1 MAIVDLLKRIAN
13 MVEEPTNDKPI
24 SKVRLETD
32 EDLYNVLCRI
42 DKGKV
47 FSDEILEKIGSWK
60 DVKWELNDFKLSKG
74 KIPSCI
80 GLVKSVK
87 NLDLSGT
94 RVRNISVLSGLTS
107 LTNLGLSETDVS
119 DISALSGLTALTNLD
134 LGSTQVKN
142 ISALSGLTA
151 LTNLDL
157 RDTEVKD
164 ISALSGLTALT
175 NLDLRGTKVED
186 ISALG
191 GLTALTNLDFAST
204 QVSDISALS
213 GLTCLKKL
221 YLSETDVSDI
231 SALSGLTALTNL
243 DLRELTLTEL
253 PEFLLDLDIP
263 FIDSETYVEKGINI
277 HNLKLKNQDISIFLS
292 NDRSLIR
299 EYFRK
304 QKAAQASPLNEVK
317 VVFLGDGQ
325 AGKSLTIERLLHDGK
340 MPENFNGEATPGISI
355 NTKSYGIGKDDIVI
369 HFWDFG
375 GQEIMHS
382 MHRLFLTQRTL
393 YVVFLNARD
402 NKQDEQAWYWL
413 NNIRSFA
420 QDAPALI
427 ILNQMDQNPSA
438 ALNVSGLKNFYPALS
453 ENILKI
459 SALNDSRETFIAQ
472 VTESIKKEIDG
483 MASVRVSFPN
493 EWKRLMEDIRGMEDD
508 YIQAETFR
516 EKCKDQ
522 GINYEKDLFDRII
535 NLFQDTGVCFC
546 SRKNAFQGDYMVLKP
561 DWLTNAL
568 YIIAFNGRKYAK
580 NGILTENECYKLFK
594 EEPAGEEAVKK
605 VRKDFKYK
613 NTDIR
618 YILDVVQNFGLL
630 YQIDKERFFMPLL
643 CDPDEGTIEKQ
654 FLAGGEALHTS
665 FVYTYL
671 PANVLHRLMV
681 HFGKDLDMAKVWRTG
696 AVFERHECGWQALV
710 CIRQNRLEMYVRGE
724 NEDMYPG
731 AAYREMLSRAVAEIN
746 DDYGFKAEELVYYR
760 WQGEEEAFKLKKI
773 KQIIAKGRDEDYSEL
788 RGDYINIREILSAYT
803 IKPEVLEQDILRERL
818 CDALLTLQANTDYL
832 KENSYNARVRDLM
845 KSGYICKDETRE
857 GFSENRIESGELDIL
872 IQDKNGRDLAIYEG
886 LRLTSFG
893 DKAKG
898 DLNIHINKLMDNYNI
913 KGLPYLYLVSY
924 VSWSKEKFGTLAGR
938 YYEHVVS
945 GAGAK
950 YPVSRSRT
958 LSAGPGQYMRCW
970 EVSYLCGGTPFTVF
984 HIVVR
989 MGK

>member
-1 MAIVDLLKRIAN
+1 M
-13 MVEEPTNDKPI
+13 
-24 SKVRLETD
+24 ETD
-32 EDLYNVLCRI
+32 RDLYEVLCRI
-42 DKGKV
+42 DAGEV
-47 FSDEILEKIGSWK
+47 FSDEIMEKIGNWK
-60 DVKWELNDFKLSKG
+60 EIESIFYDFDLSKG
-74 KIPSCI
+74 KIPNCI
-80 GLVKSVK
+80 GLVKSVT
-87 NLDLSGT
+87 NLDLSSTQVEDISTLSGLTALRSLDLSGT
-94 RVRNISVLSGLTS
+94 SVRDISVLSGLTS
-107 LTNLGLSETDVS
+107 LTNLDLCRTQIKNISALSGLTALINLDLSETDVS

-134 LGSTQVKN
+134 L
-142 ISALSGLTA
+142 
-151 LTNLDL
+151 
-157 RDTEVKD
+157 
-164 ISALSGLTALT
+164 
-175 NLDLRGTKVED
+175 
-186 ISALG
+186 
-191 GLTALTNLDFAST
+191 
-204 QVSDISALS
+204 
-213 GLTCLKKL
+213 
-221 YLSETDVSDI
+221 SETDVSDI

-243 DLRELTLTEL
+243 DLTGTQVKDISALSGLTALTNLDLRYTKVEDISALSGLTSLTNLDLSWSKVSDISALSGLTALTNLDLRTLTLTEL
-253 PEFLLDLDIP
+253 PEFLLDLNIP
-263 FIDSETYVEKGINI
+263 FIDSEDFFVKKGINI

-292 NDRSLIR
+292 NDRTLIR
-299 EYFRK
+299 EYYRT

-355 NTKSYGIGKDDIVI
+355 NTKTYGIGKDDIVV

-402 NKQDEQAWYWL
+402 NKQDDQAWYWL

-420 QDAPALI
+420 KDAPALI

-459 SALNDSRETFIAQ
+459 SALNDSPEVFNAQ

-493 EWKRLMEDIRGMEDD
+493 EWKRLMEDIRGMEVD

-516 EKCKDQ
+516 EKCARQ
-522 GINYEKDLFDRII
+522 GIAYEKDLFDRII

-568 YIIAFNGRKYAK
+568 YIIAFNGRRYAK
-580 NGILTENECYKLFK
+580 NGILTENDCYKLFE

-613 NTDIR
+613 NADIR

-671 PANVLHRLMV
+671 PANVLHQLMV

-696 AVFERHECGWQALV
+696 AVFNRHECGWQALV
-710 CIRQNRLEMYVRGE
+710 CIRQNRLEMYVRGK

-731 AAYREMLSRAVAEIN
+731 AAYREMLSRAVSEIN

-760 WQGEEEAFKLKKI
+760 WQGEEEAFKLKTI
-773 KQIIAKGRDEDYSEL
+773 KRIIEKGRDEIFSEL
-788 RGDYINIREILSAYT
+788 RDEYIRVREILSAYT
-803 IKPEVLEQDILRERL
+803 IKPEVLEQEILRERL

-832 KENSYNARVRDLM
+832 KEKGYNTRVRDLL
-845 KSGYICKDETRE
+845 KSGYICKDETEE
-857 GFSENRIESGELDIL
+857 GVSESRIESGELDIL
-872 IQDKNGRDLAIYEG
+872 IQDKKTSRDLAIYEG

-893 DKAKG
+893 DEAK
-898 DLNIHINKLMDNYNI
+898 DYLNRHLNKLVDNYNI

-924 VSWSKEKFGTLAGR
+924 VSWSKEKFGTLAGK
-938 YYEHVVS
+938 YYEHVVG

-950 YPVSRSRT
+950 NPVSRSRT

-970 EVSYLCGGTPFTVF
+970 EVSYQCGGTPFTVF

>member
-1 MAIVDLLKRIAN
+1 M
-13 MVEEPTNDKPI
+13 
-24 SKVRLETD
+24 
-32 EDLYNVLCRI
+32 
-42 DKGKV
+42 
-47 FSDEILEKIGSWK
+47 
-60 DVKWELNDFKLSKG
+60 
-74 KIPSCI
+74 
-80 GLVKSVK
+80 
-87 NLDLSGT
+87 
-94 RVRNISVLSGLTS
+94 
-107 LTNLGLSETDVS
+107 S

-134 LGSTQVKN
+134 L
-142 ISALSGLTA
+142 SG
-151 LTNLDL
+151 
-157 RDTEVKD
+157 
-164 ISALSGLTALT
+164 
-175 NLDLRGTKVED
+175 
-186 ISALG
+186 
-191 GLTALTNLDFAST
+191 
-204 QVSDISALS
+204 
-213 GLTCLKKL
+213 
-221 YLSETDVSDI
+221 TDVRDI

-277 HNLKLKNQDISIFLS
+277 HNLKLKNQDISIFLI

-340 MPENFNGEATPGISI
+340 TPENFNGEATPGISI
-355 NTKSYGIGKDDIVI
+355 NTKTYRIGKDDIVV

-402 NKQDEQAWYWL
+402 NKQDDQAWYWL

-420 QDAPALI
+420 KDAPALI

-459 SALNDSRETFIAQ
+459 SALNDSPEVFYAQ

-493 EWKRLMEDIRGMEDD
+493 EWKQLMEDIRGMEDD

-535 NLFQDTGVCFC
+535 SLFQDTGVCFC
-546 SRKNAFQGDYMVLKP
+546 SRRNAFQGDYMVLKP

-568 YIIAFNGRKYAK
+568 YIIAFNGRRYAK
-580 NGILTENECYKLFK
+580 NGILTENDCYKLFE

-613 NTDIR
+613 NADIR

-681 HFGKDLDMAKVWRTG
+681 HFGRDLDMEKVWRTG

-710 CIRQNRLEMYVRGE
+710 CIRQNRLEMYVRGK

-746 DDYGFKAEELVYYR
+746 DDYGFEAEELVYYR

-788 RGDYINIREILSAYT
+788 RGDYINIREIMSAYT

-818 CDALLTLQANTDYL
+818 CDALLTLQSNTDYL
-832 KENSYNARVRDLM
+832 
-845 KSGYICKDETRE
+845 
-857 GFSENRIESGELDIL
+857 
-872 IQDKNGRDLAIYEG
+872 
-886 LRLTSFG
+886 
-893 DKAKG
+893 
-898 DLNIHINKLMDNYNI
+898 
-913 KGLPYLYLVSY
+913 
-924 VSWSKEKFGTLAGR
+924 
-938 YYEHVVS
+938 
-945 GAGAK
+945 
-950 YPVSRSRT
+950 
-958 LSAGPGQYMRCW
+958 
-970 EVSYLCGGTPFTVF
+970 
-984 HIVVR
+984 
-989 MGK
+989 